1 MLIKTKIGEGILMKM
16 IIAYVRPEALW
27 DVKRKLLEVG
37 APGVSVD
44 NFMGIGKP
52 MAHFKE
58 MMEKYGALPK
68 FFPRT
73 RVEVVCEDDQV
84 DRIIEAIVSVCRTGN
99 PGDGKIFVL
108 PVENSIRVRT
118 GEKGSDALK

>member
-1 MLIKTKIGEGILMKM
+1 MKM
-16 IIAYVRPEALW
+16 VIAYIRPEALW
-27 DVKRKLLEVG
+27 DVKKKLLEVG
-37 APGVSVD
+37 APGISVD

-58 MMEKYGALPK
+58 IMEKYGALPK

-73 RVEVVCEDDQV
+73 RIEIVCEDDDV
-84 DRIIEAIVSVCRTGN
+84 EKIINAIISVCRTGN

-108 PVENSIRVRT
+108 PVESAIRVRT
-118 GEKGSDALK
+118 GETGGAALR